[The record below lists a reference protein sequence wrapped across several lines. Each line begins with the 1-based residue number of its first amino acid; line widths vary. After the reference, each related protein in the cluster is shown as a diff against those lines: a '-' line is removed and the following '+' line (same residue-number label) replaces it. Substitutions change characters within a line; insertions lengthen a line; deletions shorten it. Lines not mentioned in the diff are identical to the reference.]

1 MIKTIVKVLPLILLA
16 GAAVAA
22 PAPESPGGRRPEY
35 ESSARLIGKAG
46 RIEPLADLT
55 TRWQYEGLRP
65 FRSLTLGAYGRA
77 HRNLKLGIFHR
88 VQYGARHDDDWM
100 LLANGGWSWRGTTNR
115 PEQILVIDATPRT
128 LLPFLPG
135 KWTASFK
142 VRYEHNFFNTQR
154 TLKLEP
160 ELAWFWMDGLT
171 PKATV
176 FLRHGTYMPL
186 NFGQKGRF
194 YERWNYLAALWH
206 ARPGVSV
213 GPSVALRD
221 ELWSTSA
228 DYRRASPGGESYQ
241 SLYRS
246 VVYGLTLIVRP

>member
-1 MIKTIVKVLPLILLA
+1 LTRTIASAFLA
-16 GAAVAA
+16 LALAAPALAA

-35 ESSARLIGKAG
+35 EASARAIAKAG
-46 RIEPLADLT
+46 PLEPFADLT

-65 FRSLTLGAYGRA
+65 LRSLTLGAYGRA
-77 HRNLKLGIFHR
+77 HKNLKLGVFHR

-100 LLANGGWSWRGTTNR
+100 NMGNGQWGWRGTGNR
-115 PEQILVIDATPRT
+115 PENVLILDATPRT

-135 KWTASFK
+135 KWTGSFK
-142 VRYEHNFFNTQR
+142 VRYEHNFFNGQR

-160 ELAWFWMDGLT
+160 ELAWFWLDGLS

-186 NFGQKGRF
+186 NFGQRGRF
-194 YERWNYLAALWH
+194 YERWNYLAGLWH
-206 ARPGVSV
+206 FPDGISA

-228 DYRRASPGGESYQ
+228 DYRRASPGGESYR

-246 VVYGLTLIVRP
+246 LVYGLVLIVRP